1 MKYVITFLTICLF
14 TQLAYTQNRDS
25 FMGEP
30 TNSVNGGVGI
40 TFIGDTAYTTFTI
53 APEFA
58 FGKFGVGLNIELLF
72 NNNNGFKFRKEGWD
86 KGAGAFR
93 MIRYLRWGLKGDPLY
108 TRIGSLQSSTLGNGF
123 IMGYYSN
130 ESSYDRRKIGL
141 ELDMDFGLVGM
152 ESMTSNLGN
161 VEIVGGR
168 VYVRPMHS
176 TEIPVLKNLE
186 IGGTYVTD
194 INPDNKNDTHDGV
207 YEWGADITIP
217 IIKMEVFNWR
227 IYSDY
232 AKINNYGDGKA
243 VGTLISIPN
252 IAGAFGIYAKLEKRF
267 LGGQF
272 LPNYFNTL
280 YEIDRKVKDIKF
292 YFPDKNHDGYPDNLP
307 DSFIGVNEISK
318 AGYLSHLEKTEGI
331 FGELA
336 GQILGKVRLAGSYQ
350 DQNNTVG
357 GGILHLEAKSNDL
370 VPGVRL
376 MWTYDKIGIETFED
390 ARTLDSRSVAV
401 GEIGYKAYPF
411 LYVTLQYR
419 WYWVPTTDEFG
430 NVSYKGEERF
440 QPGLS
445 FSMEF

>member
-1 MKYVITFLTICLF
+1 MKYVIVFLALLLF
-14 TQLAYTQNRDS
+14 INLIPAQNMDS

-58 FGKFGVGLNIELLF
+58 IGKLGIGLNIELLF
-72 NNNNGFKFRKEGWD
+72 NNNDGFKFRKEGWN

-93 MIRYLRWGLKGDPLY
+93 MIRYLRWGLKGDPFY

-141 ELDMDFGLVGM
+141 ELDMDFGMVGL

-161 VEIVGGR
+161 IEIIGGR
-168 VYVRPMHS
+168 LFVRPLS
-176 TEIPVLKNLE
+176 TTEIPVLENLE

-194 INPDNKNDTHDGV
+194 MNPDNVKDTKDGV
-207 YEWGADITIP
+207 YEWGSDLTIP
-217 IIKMEVFNWR
+217 IIKMDIFNWK
-227 IYSDY
+227 IYGDY
-232 AKINNYGDGKA
+232 AKINNYGDGTA
-243 VGTLISIPN
+243 FGTLVSIPN
-252 IAGAFGIYAKLEKRF
+252 IIGAFGIYAKLEKRF
-267 LGGQF
+267 LNDQF

-280 YEIDRKVKDIKF
+280 YEIDRKMKPASF
-292 YFPDKNHDGYPDNLP
+292 YFPDDVTMTGEL
-307 DSFIGVNEISK
+307 SK
-318 AGYLSHLEKTEGI
+318 VDFLSQVEKTEGL

-336 GQILGKVRLAGSYQ
+336 GQILGKIRLAGSYQ
-350 DQNNTVG
+350 HIQNTVG
-357 GGILHLEAKSNDL
+357 GGIMHLEAKSNDL
-370 VPGVRL
+370 IPGVRL
-376 MWTYDKIGIETFED
+376 LWTYDKIGIDDFED

-419 WYWVPTTDEFG
+419 WYWVPVEDEFG
-430 NVSYKGEERF
+430 NITYKGEERF